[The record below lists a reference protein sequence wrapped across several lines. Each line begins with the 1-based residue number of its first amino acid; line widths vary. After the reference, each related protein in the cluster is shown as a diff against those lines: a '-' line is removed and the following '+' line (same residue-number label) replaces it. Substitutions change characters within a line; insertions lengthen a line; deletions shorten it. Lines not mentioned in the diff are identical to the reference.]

1 MQNELDV
8 SVLDGVI
15 SKTIQAVEMSK
26 EQIFEIAENARHEKK
41 TLEQEIADVRKA
53 INIEID
59 LVDKLEIKYRQTRNR
74 LAQVSRNFNQFTE
87 DDIRV
92 AYEEANQ
99 YQIDLSIAREREA
112 NLRNRRDELERRLR
126 NIDATVMKAE
136 GLITQMGVVLG
147 YLSGDLSKIELAL
160 ETAKQHQLM
169 GIRVIQAQ
177 EEERKRVSREIHDGP
192 AQSMA
197 NVVLRTEI
205 VEKMLTNN
213 QFVEAKTELQDLKEI
228 VRSSLADVRRI
239 IFDLRPMALDDLGL
253 VPTIQKYIQK
263 YEERTHL
270 TVDLVVFGK
279 EMELE
284 SSFKAALFRLV
295 QECLNNI
302 AKHSA
307 ARLVQ
312 VKLEFQPETIFI
324 VVKDDGVGFVLEDV
338 KRKGN
343 SFGLMGMNERTQLLQ
358 GKMEIVTAPRQGTK
372 VFFQI
377 PMKA

>member
-1 MQNELDV
+1 MPNELDV
-8 SVLDGVI
+8 SLLDGVI
-15 SKTIQAVEMSK
+15 SKTIQAVELSK
-26 EQIFEIAENARHEKK
+26 EQIFEIAENARLEKK
-41 TLEQEIADVRKA
+41 TLEHEIADVRKA
-53 INIEID
+53 INVEID
-59 LVDKLEIKYRQTRNR
+59 QVDKLEIKYRQTRSR
-74 LAQVSRNFNQFTE
+74 LAQVSRNFNQYTE

-99 YQIDLSIAREREA
+99 YQIDLSITREREA
-112 NLRNRRDELERRLR
+112 NLRSRRDELERRLR
-126 NIDATVMKAE
+126 NIDATVIKAE
-136 GLITQMGVVLG
+136 GLITQMGVVMG

-205 VEKMLTNN
+205 VEKMLAGNH
-213 QFVEAKTELQDLKEI
+213 VEEAKTELQDLKEI

-253 VPTIQKYIQK
+253 VPTVQKYIQK
-263 YEERTHL
+263 FEERTSL
-270 TVDLVVFGK
+270 TIDLVVFGK

-302 AKHSA
+302 AKHSH

-312 VKLEFQPETIFI
+312 VKLEFQPDMVFI
-324 VVKDDGVGFVLEDV
+324 VVKDDGVGFVLNEV

-358 GKMEIVTAPRQGTK
+358 GKMEIVSAPKQGTR
-372 VFFQI
+372 VIFQI
-377 PMKA
+377 PMKT